1 MNIRKADIPAAL
13 QALRPG
19 AQWVLRG
26 DEFSGLE
33 WLDTI
38 QSCPTEEEINAEIV
52 VLDAQYP
59 LDACKR
65 EAKTRIA
72 NTDWAVLPDVPL
84 SNKADFEAYRSA
96 LRTLIITPVGTPD
109 WPIEPESVWA

>member
-13 QALRPG
+13 QVLRPG

-33 WLDTI
+33 WLDAI
-38 QSCPTEEEINAEIV
+38 QSCPTEEEINAEIA

-72 NTDWAVLPDVPL
+72 STDWAVLPDVPL
-84 SNKADFEAYRSA
+84 ENKLDFEAYRA
-96 LRTLIITPVGTPD
+96 TLRTLILTPVADPQWPTEPTP
-109 WPIEPESVWA
+109 VWG